1 MKKTLV
7 IGATPDPT
15 RYANKAAKMLAS
27 HGQEAILYGLKKGDV
42 DGNVILNEW
51 PEHIEDLDTVTLYIG
66 PQRQPPMYDKIL
78 ALRPKRI
85 IFNPGTEN
93 EEFVKLARQQGIETD
108 YACTLVLL
116 TTGQY

>member
-7 IGATPDPT
+7 IGATPNPE
-15 RYANKAAKMLAS
+15 RYAYKAAKMLEK
-27 HGQEAILYGLKKGDV
+27 HQHEAVLYGLKKGEI

-51 PEHIEDLDTVTLYIG
+51 PQKIDDLDTVTLYIG
-66 PQRQPPMYDKIL
+66 PDKQPPMYDKIL
-78 ALRPKRI
+78 SLHPKRI

-93 EEFVKLARQQGIETD
+93 SEFVKLANNQGVETE